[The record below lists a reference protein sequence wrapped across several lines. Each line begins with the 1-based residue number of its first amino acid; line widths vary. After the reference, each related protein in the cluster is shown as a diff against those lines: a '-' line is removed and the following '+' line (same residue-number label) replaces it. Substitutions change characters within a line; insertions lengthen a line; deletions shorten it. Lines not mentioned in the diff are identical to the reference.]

1 LSKTFQ
7 KQSFTRFDIMEH
19 TNESFTLD
27 FTQKSE
33 DSKFV
38 AQMLAATNVIP
49 SESIQFQT
57 LGSTN
62 PSSKTVKRC
71 FYHSIP

>member
-1 LSKTFQ
+1 
-7 KQSFTRFDIMEH
+7 MEH

-38 AQMLAATNVIP
+38 AKMFAATNVIP
-49 SESIQFQT
+49 SENIQSQT
-57 LGSTN
+57 FKSTN
-62 PSSKTVKRC
+62 PSSKRVKRC

>member
-1 LSKTFQ
+1 
-7 KQSFTRFDIMEH
+7 MEH

-38 AQMLAATNVIP
+38 AQMLAATNAIP
-49 SESIQFQT
+49 SKRIRSQILKGT
-57 LGSTN
+57 I
-62 PSSKTVKRC
+62 PSSKTMKRC
-71 FYHSIP
+71 FCHSIP